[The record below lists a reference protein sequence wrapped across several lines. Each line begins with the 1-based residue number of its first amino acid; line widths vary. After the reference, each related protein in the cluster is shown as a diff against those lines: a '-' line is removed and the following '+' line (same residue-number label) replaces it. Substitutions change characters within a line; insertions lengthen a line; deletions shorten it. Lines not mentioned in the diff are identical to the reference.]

1 VHTEARDIETARALQ
16 PAERSRLVAR
26 HLVDKARRAH
36 EDPVEFLDF
45 VARDEMQKKVGCA
58 PHQELM
64 LRFVLQAKDMNGF
77 RGRTVAIAPV
87 EHGKTHVAGILTT
100 LWQIGRNHNLT
111 GAIVSKTQ
119 DQAKKTL
126 NAIRHTIESSVE
138 YHLVFPDVKRSTK
151 EGDPWT
157 QTAITVERKG
167 GGKDPTLH
175 AYGVDSP
182 AITGSR
188 LAWIICDDLLCEENT
203 ATPEQREKVRIWFH
217 KYVLSR
223 LLPGGTIIM
232 INSAVHPEDLL
243 HDLEKLGWPTM
254 RMDAYG
260 GIQFSGTTF
269 GLDGEA
275 GEDLVESSEPG
286 SDECVLTKVKG
297 EPDPDRR
304 VLFPARFTLKRLEEL
319 RTTTLPIVFAANYRS
334 ICRDDESAM
343 CKEEYIEKC
352 KALARKIGLHAP
364 VRGKN
369 EAHDGYQFT
378 GAYPVFHG
386 VDLAVKKGE
395 KRDYVSIFTLELRD
409 FPEHGVAGVRVVLD
423 VEFGQWPGPEI
434 VRKIIARYDRY
445 GGEVI
450 VEDNGAQAY
459 IRQFTLEQRTDLL
472 CVPYVTTATKHH
484 AEYGVPGIFGEM
496 SQGAWALPN
505 LPNGQVPYR
514 GIARFIHECLYYEP
528 DKHTGDVLMS
538 SFFARERARKFQAAM
553 MGGGKGR
560 RGSLGMQ
567 LLAR

>member
-1 VHTEARDIETARALQ
+1 ME
-16 PAERSRLVAR
+16 PAERHRLVAQALIDR
-26 HLVDKARRAH
+26 AKRAR
-36 EDPVEFLDF
+36 EDPVAFLDF

-64 LRFVLQAKDMNGF
+64 LSFVLEAKCM
-77 RGRTVAIAPV
+77 RGLRGQSVVIAPI

-100 LWQIGRNHNLT
+100 LWEIGRNPNLT

-126 NAIRHTIESSVE
+126 NAIRHAIESSVE
-138 YHLVFPDVKRSTK
+138 YHLVFPDIKRSTK
-151 EGDPWT
+151 DGDPWT
-157 QTAITVERKG
+157 QTAITVDRKG

-188 LAWIICDDLLCEENT
+188 LGWIICDDLLCEENT
-203 ATPEQREKVRIWFH
+203 ATPEQREKIRIWFH

-243 HDLEKLGWPTM
+243 HDLENLSWPTM

-260 GIQFSGTTF
+260 AIRFSNTTF
-269 GLDGEA
+269 GMEGQS
-275 GEDLVESSEPG
+275 GEDLVEPDEAG
-286 SDECVLTKVKG
+286 SDVCVLSKMKG
-297 EPDPDRR
+297 EQDPDKRT
-304 VLFPARFTLKRLEEL
+304 LFPARFTITRLDDIKSK
-319 RTTTLPIVFAANYRS
+319 TLPIVFASNFQS
-334 ICRDDESAM
+334 ICRDDEAAM

-352 KALARKIGLHAP
+352 KALGRRISLHAP
-364 VRGKN
+364 VRGKT
-369 EAHDGYQFT
+369 EAQDGYQFT
-378 GAYPVFHG
+378 GAFPVFHG

-395 KRDYVSIFTLELRD
+395 KRDYVALFTIELRD
-409 FPEHGVAGVRVVLD
+409 FPEFNLAGVRVVLD
-423 VEFGQWPGPEI
+423 VEYGQWPGPEI

-445 GGEVI
+445 GGEVV

-472 CVPYVTTATKHH
+472 CVPYVTNATKHH
-484 AEYGVPGIFGEM
+484 AEYGVPGVFGEM
-496 SQGAWALPN
+496 AQGAWALPN
-505 LPNGQVPYR
+505 LPNGAIPYR
-514 GIARFIHECLYYEP
+514 GIARFVRECLYYEP
-528 DKHTGDVLMS
+528 DKHTGDILMAG
-538 SFFARERARKFQAAM
+538 FFARERARKFQAAM
-553 MGGGKGR
+553 SGGGR
-560 RGSLGMQ
+560 RGGSIGMQ